1 MDSTLPRLLPPLPS
15 VRHQHRPHHPNT
27 VPRRRDGPGGGSSR
41 MLPAARVKTDRRRR
55 DAGRFRAQGLFGDG
69 GGGDGLR
76 TVMRMV
82 KLNSAIQN
90 RSVRELL
97 ELLGDECLY
106 FFGNLRSVDVPQLG
120 KNGRGKKLPWDLD
133 CNVSTSHVYRGLL
146 LISQVNKICVPLLQR
161 ILGTIQQ
168 ASIMRAWQTDNRF

>member
-15 VRHQHRPHHPNT
+15 LRHQHRPHHPNT

-41 MLPAARVKTDRRRR
+41 MLPAVRVKTGRRGR

-120 KNGRGKKLPWDLD
+120 KVKRAEIFVWGFPTAQSK
-133 CNVSTSHVYRGLL
+133 VLL
-146 LISQVNKICVPLLQR
+146 SEAKTKPKSMKPKPFRLEDEATKTWFS
-161 ILGTIQQ
+161 GF
-168 ASIMRAWQTDNRF
+168 SIFREV

>member
-1 MDSTLPRLLPPLPS
+1 
-15 VRHQHRPHHPNT
+15 
-27 VPRRRDGPGGGSSR
+27 
-41 MLPAARVKTDRRRR
+41 MLPAARVKTGRRGR

-120 KNGRGKKLPWDLD
+120 KVK
-133 CNVSTSHVYRGLL
+133 
-146 LISQVNKICVPLLQR
+146 
-161 ILGTIQQ
+161 
-168 ASIMRAWQTDNRF
+168 RAEIFV

>member
-1 MDSTLPRLLPPLPS
+1 
-15 VRHQHRPHHPNT
+15 
-27 VPRRRDGPGGGSSR
+27 
-41 MLPAARVKTDRRRR
+41 MLPAAGVKTGRRGR

-97 ELLGDECLY
+97 GDECLY

-120 KNGRGKKLPWDLD
+120 KVKRAEI
-133 CNVSTSHVYRGLL
+133 V
-146 LISQVNKICVPLLQR
+146 QAQ
-161 ILGTIQQ
+161 ILGKH
-168 ASIMRAWQTDNRF
+168 